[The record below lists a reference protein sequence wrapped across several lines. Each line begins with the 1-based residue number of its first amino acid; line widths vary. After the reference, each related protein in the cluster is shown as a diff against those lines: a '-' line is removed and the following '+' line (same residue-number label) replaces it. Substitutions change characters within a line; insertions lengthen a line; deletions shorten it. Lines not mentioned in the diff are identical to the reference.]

1 MIKPMT
7 PVAVA
12 AVMSMSLTTLILCA
26 LVMVMVGR
34 MLPPKPS
41 SLLAAERRAQYRYAE
56 DGHETG
62 SMYGGGGFP
71 GFRQPPPPPR
81 DH

>member
-1 MIKPMT
+1 MT

-26 LVMVMVGR
+26 LVLTMVGR

-41 SLLAAERRAQYRYAE
+41 ALLAAERRAQYR
-56 DGHETG
+56 
-62 SMYGGGGFP
+62 SMEPEAPHDHPSYGGGGY
-71 GFRQPPPPPR
+71 GFRPPPPPR
-81 DH
+81 EH